1 MFISF
6 QKQIKNPF
14 FLYYKHDFFFHEHY
28 SFKFKIIL

>member
-6 QKQIKNPF
+6 QKQIKNTF
-14 FLYYKHDFFFHEHY
+14 FLYYKHDFFHEHY